1 MVSARGA
8 EPDEKSV
15 VSIVNAIIE
24 EAVKSNTSD
33 IHIEPMR
40 DKSESGTASTEC
52 WSMHKELP
60 VKMGP
65 PLSSCLKIMARADIA
80 ERRRHQGGRNLIRK
94 LEDRRRLDLRISFYC
109 DGVGRKDRP
118 EAAQP

>member
-52 WSMHKELP
+52 WS
-60 VKMGP
+60 
-65 PLSSCLKIMARADIA
+65 SI
-80 ERRRHQGGRNLIRK
+80 RNCRSK
-94 LEDRRRLDLRISFYC
+94 W
-109 DGVGRKDRP
+109 DRP
-118 EAAQP
+118 CRVASR